1 MQTTGASRRGSTV
14 AHDGVAA
21 KARRDDAAPMV
32 ASHPSSTSADAK
44 NPRGFR
50 MPIWGWI
57 LAVGLVAAVALHF
70 LELHGA
76 FGAVAEMVAGLLLIG
91 GSCEALIISV
101 EGMSALLGWNK
112 FVGGTIA
119 AVVSN
124 VPEIALLGFFV
135 LDDPTMAFVIGM
147 MSVYTNS
154 MVFALYTVLLPKDR
168 GAASIPQPIVRAGT
182 DLLSFG
188 GGLCLALAGAM
199 ICLREFDSPITSIGA
214 PELAF
219 VGASLFLVFMTFLVS
234 LVKHFSTEE
243 KPADA
248 DADAKPAEEEHG
260 HEGVP
265 TTYAGVIGLMAL
277 GVVGSFLG
285 GHAMSDVGD
294 FIVTTFPGLSSMTV
308 ALILALIAGMPTYVI
323 VANAHIKQQPLIALS
338 NTFGG
343 LTQNLFNVMAIC
355 CLMIAGFNAV
365 GLLDHTTIPINLA
378 TTLSVLFVYPTYSI
392 LSRAIEDDGKFN
404 WIEIVSL
411 LALFSFLMFVLT
423 RDT

>member
-1 MQTTGASRRGSTV
+1 MAATT
-14 AHDGVAA
+14 
-21 KARRDDAAPMV
+21 AP
-32 ASHPSSTSADAK
+32 AQ
-44 NPRGFR
+44 GFK
-50 MPIWGWI
+50 MPVWGW
-57 LAVGLVAAVALHF
+57 VLVAGFVMAGVLHF
-70 LELHGA
+70 VHLEGVPGA
-76 FGAVAEMVAGLLLIG
+76 LLEVLTGLLLIG
-91 GSCEALIISV
+91 GSCEALIYSV
-101 EGMSALLGWNK
+101 EGMSHLFGWNK

-124 VPEIALLGFFV
+124 IPEIALLGFFV
-135 LDDPTMAFVIGM
+135 LDDPTMAFVIGL

-154 MVFALYTVLLPKDR
+154 MVFALYAVLLPKDR
-168 GAASIPQPIVRAGT
+168 GAAHIPAPIVKAGT

-199 ICLREFDSPITSIGA
+199 ICLREFDSPITTIGA

-219 VGASLFLVFMTFLVS
+219 VGGSLFTVFMTFLVT
-234 LVKHFSTEE
+234 LVKTSSTE
-243 KPADA
+243 
-248 DADAKPAEEEHG
+248 DAKPKEPAEGAKAPEPETEKEHEEEHA
-260 HEGVP
+260 GVP
-265 TTYAGVIGLMAL
+265 KTLPGVLGLLSL

-294 FIVTTFPGLSSMTV
+294 FIVATFPGLSSMTV
-308 ALILALIAGMPTYVI
+308 ALILALISGVPTYVI
-323 VANAHIKQQPLIALS
+323 VGNAHLKKQALIALS

-355 CLMIAGFNAV
+355 CLMIAVFNWV
-365 GLLDHTTIPINLA
+365 GILDHTTIPINLA
-378 TTLSVLFVYPTYSI
+378 TTLSVLFIYPTYSI

-423 RDT
+423 RDV